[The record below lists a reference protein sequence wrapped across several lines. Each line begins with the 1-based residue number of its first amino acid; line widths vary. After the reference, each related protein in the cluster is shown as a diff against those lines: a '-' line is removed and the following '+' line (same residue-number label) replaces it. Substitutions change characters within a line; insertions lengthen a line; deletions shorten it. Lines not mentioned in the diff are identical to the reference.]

1 MSMTADT
8 AAEATA
14 AAPAFARR
22 QVVEVVKHTGPRFTP
37 DWSEK
42 AVIIG
47 AHSPKVM
54 GGLTGWYVV
63 RFADGGGLTIHASNM
78 RASNRPAYRGR
89 RIATLSTQEAA

>member
-63 RFADGGGLTIHASNM
+63 RFPRRSLAHVL
-78 RASNRPAYRGR
+78 RRPRQGR
-89 RIATLSTQEAA
+89 HIATLSTQEAA